1 MHKKEILKIFNQV
14 KTKGKTLIPLKL
26 YFSKK
31 YVKMEIAISRNK
43 KNYEKKRVVSE
54 RDHLRDLNRELKSKR
69 TIR

>member
-1 MHKKEILKIFNQV
+1 
-14 KTKGKTLIPLKL
+14 
-26 YFSKK
+26 
-31 YVKMEIAISRNK
+31 MEIAISRNK